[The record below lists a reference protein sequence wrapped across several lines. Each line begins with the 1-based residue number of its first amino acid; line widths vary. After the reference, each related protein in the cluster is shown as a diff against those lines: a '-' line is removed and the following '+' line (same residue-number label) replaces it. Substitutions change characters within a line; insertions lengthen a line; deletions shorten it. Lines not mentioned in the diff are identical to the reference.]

1 MVSGEAIATK
11 IFNLG
16 EQAQEVKKY
25 ATGDY
30 FGEIALLRNEP
41 RAANV
46 VAKTNC
52 SCVTIDRHSFKR
64 MLGPLENILKRNIDL
79 YV

>member
-1 MVSGEAIATK
+1 LVSGEAIATK

-16 EQAQEVKKY
+16 EQPQEVKKY
-25 ATGDY
+25 VTGDY

-41 RAANV
+41 RQASV
-46 VAKTNC
+46 IAKTNC

>member
-16 EQAQEVKKY
+16 EPAQEVKKY
-25 ATGDY
+25 TTGDY

-41 RAANV
+41 RAASV
-46 VAKTNC
+46 IAKTNC

>member
-1 MVSGEAIATK
+1 
-11 IFNLG
+11 
-16 EQAQEVKKY
+16 VKKY

-41 RAANV
+41 RAASV
-46 VAKTNC
+46 IAKSNC